1 MGNKTRIESPEA
13 NCICQWIIAFAI
25 VIGLVLAASIYPA
38 SDPDLYIMLATGRYV
53 AQTGQAPTVDLWSHT
68 AQGRPWKM
76 HEWFSSLI
84 FYGLF
89 SLWGIN
95 GIIIFKAVMLALAFG
110 LALWAMR
117 LKGVWP
123 GLALLVS
130 ALSLLAVNYGFA
142 ERIQV
147 FAFLFLACTVAWM
160 ELVRIRRV
168 HGLAQLVVAPALM
181 ALWANIH
188 MTYVFGL
195 FIMGLYLVDDIIT
208 AFRGKDL
215 SGLKLPA
222 ASLLLAL
229 AASGLN
235 PYVFDNLWGI
245 VTYYFRPDIQAID
258 ARITSSLLEY
268 QPLLSP
274 GFSRE
279 PLVIYGLVWMSF
291 SLLGIL
297 LGWRRLKFSFAVLW
311 LLFTY
316 WAVGYVRFLW
326 LQVFITVIGVG
337 WHWQGALEAIMAKFR
352 IQNYKYRMP
361 GNTAFIGLVVMVLAG
376 AALYQRSGKHLW
388 QRVELGWKPRMQ
400 SDRGAEF
407 LKANL
412 GGGKLFNDF
421 DIGGYLLWKEIP
433 VFVDGRIAPYFGTEV
448 LNDHHRIYQGN
459 LALLDH
465 YGIDWLMLPY
475 AKTSQTDFFDR
486 FNRSIVSSGGWVLV
500 YWDDACLIYVR
511 DDSRYQGVIDRHRYR
526 YVNPAAP
533 DLSLPPEKF
542 LGELNRK
549 LAEDPESLMPHTLAG
564 NYFFHHNDPAMA
576 EREFRA
582 VLARDPYNPM
592 MYNNLGNAYLRQ
604 GRVEEAIKAYQ
615 KAVKLD
621 VNLGLAYSNWG
632 YVMEAKGELAKAVK
646 LYTIATRVTPGDA
659 WPYNRLG
666 HIEMKQGNWK
676 KAIEYWNKGAKI
688 DPSGDAARSLKEHF
702 NR

>member
-1 MGNKTRIESPEA
+1 MTGDNRPAHKAEA
-13 NCICQWIIAFAI
+13 WRWAAVAALICLLA
-25 VIGLVLAASIYPA
+25 LAASIYPA

-68 AQGRPWKM
+68 AYGQPWQM
-76 HEWFSSLI
+76 HEWLGALI

-89 SLWGIN
+89 SVWGIS
-95 GIIIFKAVMLALAFG
+95 GIIIFKAALLAAAFALALS
-110 LALWAMR
+110 AMR
-117 LKGVWP
+117 LKGVSP
-123 GLALLVS
+123 GAALAVS
-130 ALSLLAVNYGFA
+130 ALALLAVNYGFA
-142 ERIQV
+142 ERIQI
-147 FAFLFLACTVAWM
+147 FAFFFLVLIIYWL
-160 ELVRIRRV
+160 ELWRQKKVPFRIFFPIV
-168 HGLAQLVVAPALM
+168 LAVLI
-181 ALWANIH
+181 LWANIH
-188 MTYVFGL
+188 ITYVFGL
-195 FIMGLYLVDDIIT
+195 FILGLYLLDD
-208 AFRGKDL
+208 AWGQLRGREW
-215 SGLKLPA
+215 SGLGRSFLKFA
-222 ASLLLAL
+222 AAFV
-229 AASGLN
+229 ATGAN
-235 PYVFDNLWGI
+235 PYGFYHAVWALS
-245 VTYYFRPDIQAID
+245 YYFRPELQKAD
-258 ARITSSLLEY
+258 AQIYTSILEY

-274 GFSRE
+274 GLSRE
-279 PLVIYGLVWMSF
+279 PLVIYGLLWISF

-297 LGWRRLKFSFAVLW
+297 LGWRRLKISFAVLW

-326 LQVFITVIGVG
+326 MQVFITIIGVG
-337 WHWQGALEAIMAKFR
+337 WHWQGAVDHLIVKSRIWNSKF
-352 IQNYKYRMP
+352 RMP
-361 GNTAFIGLVVMVLAG
+361 GNAIFVGLVVLILAG
-376 AALYQRSGKHLW
+376 AGLYQRSGKHLW
-388 QRVELGWKPRMQ
+388 QRVELGWRPRMQ
-400 SDRGAEF
+400 SERGAEF

-421 DIGGYLLWKEIP
+421 DIGGYLLWKQIP

-486 FNRSIVSSGGWVLV
+486 FNRVIVASGRWVLV

-511 DDSRYQGVIDRHRYR
+511 DDPRYQGVIDRHRYR

-549 LAEDPESLMPHTLAG
+549 LAEEPGSLMPHTLAG

-576 EREFRA
+576 EKEFRA
-582 VLARDPYNPM
+582 VLASDPYNPM

-604 GRVEEAIKAYQ
+604 GRVDEAIKAYQ

-632 YVMEAKGELAKAVK
+632 YVMEAKGETKEAIR
-646 LYTIATRVTPGDA
+646 LYTIATKVAPGDA

-666 HIEMKQGNWK
+666 HIAMKQGNRE
-676 KAIEYWNKGAKI
+676 KALEYWRKGAQM
-688 DPSGDAARSLKEHF
+688 DPSGDAAKSLRENF
-702 NR
+702 SR

>member
-1 MGNKTRIESPEA
+1 MVLA
-13 NCICQWIIAFAI
+13 CL
-25 VIGLVLAASIYPA
+25 LVLAASIYPA

-53 AQTGQAPTVDLWSHT
+53 AQTGQAPMVDEWSHT
-68 AQGRPWKM
+68 AYGNPWQM
-76 HEWFSSLI
+76 HEWLGALI

-89 SLWGIN
+89 FVWGVS
-95 GIIIFKAVMLALAFG
+95 GIIMFKAALLAAAFALALS
-110 LALWAMR
+110 AMR
-117 LKGVWP
+117 LKGVSP
-123 GLALLVS
+123 GVALAVS
-130 ALSLLAVNYGFA
+130 ALALLAVNYGFA

-147 FAFLFLACTVAWM
+147 FAFLFLVFIIYWL
-160 ELVRIRRV
+160 ELWRQKKITFRLFFPVL
-168 HGLAQLVVAPALM
+168 LAALT
-181 ALWANIH
+181 LWANIH

-195 FIMGLYLVDDIIT
+195 FILGLYLMDDAWGQLRGREWSRFGRSFLIFT
-208 AFRGKDL
+208 AAFFATGINPY
-215 SGLKLPA
+215 GFYHTV
-222 ASLLLAL
+222 LAL
-229 AASGLN
+229 
-235 PYVFDNLWGI
+235 
-245 VTYYFRPDIQAID
+245 TYYFRPDIQALD
-258 ARITSSLLEY
+258 AQIYTNLLEY

-291 SLLGIL
+291 SLVGIA

-326 LQVFITVIGVG
+326 LQVFITIIGVG
-337 WHWQGALEAIMAKFR
+337 WHWQGALEAIMTKLR
-352 IQNYKYRMP
+352 IQNPEFRRRVERA
-361 GNTAFIGLVVMVLAG
+361 GFIGLVVLVLAG

-407 LKANL
+407 LKANM
-412 GGGKLFNDF
+412 GAGKLFNDF
-421 DIGGYLLWKEIP
+421 DIGGYLLWKQIP

-486 FNRSIVSSGGWVLV
+486 FNRAIVASGRWVLV

-511 DDSRYQGVIDRHRYR
+511 DDPQYQGVIDRHRYR
-526 YVNPAAP
+526 YVNPAVP
-533 DLSLPPEKF
+533 DLSLPPEQF
-542 LGELNRK
+542 LGELSRK

-564 NYFFHHNDPAMA
+564 NYFFYHSDPAMA
-576 EREFRA
+576 EREFKA

-604 GRVEEAIKAYQ
+604 GRVEEAIRAYQ

-632 YVMEAKGELAKAVK
+632 YLMEAKGELAKAAK
-646 LYTIATRVTPGDA
+646 LYTIATKVTPGDA

-666 HIEMKQGNWK
+666 HIEMKQGNRE
-676 KAIEYWNKGAKI
+676 KALEYWNKGAKI
-688 DPSGDAARSLKEHF
+688 DPAGDAAKSLKEYL